1 MPQPLLGH
9 GLDRRTVLVHH
20 LQSNHFPPLDTRWV
34 PIAEKAIDLVLEHA
48 SLSDD
53 GIELDDFD
61 FLSEQIGHGKTVN
74 EVMEGMHLWDF
85 VSFAMYFNADEGDE
99 PKRGE

>member
-9 GLDRRTVLVHH
+9 GLDRKVVLQHH
-20 LQSNHFPPLDTRWV
+20 LQSNHFPPIDARWV
-34 PIAEKAIDLVLEHA
+34 PIAEQAIDTVLEHA
-48 SLSDD
+48 TLADD

-61 FLSEQIGHGKTVN
+61 FLSEEVGQGKTYN

-85 VSFAMYFNADEGDE
+85 VSFALYGDEGDE